1 MKRLFF
7 AMLLSVLISASLGA
21 QSTVYVSGYARA
33 DGTYVPAHYRT
44 APNSTKL
51 DNYSTK
57 GNYNPYTGD
66 EGTKDPYAFRCGTW
80 LRYIG
85 APRGVSP
92 AHSCARSSG
101 AGSPRSR

>member
-21 QSTVYVSGYARA
+21 QSSVYVSGYTRA
-33 DGTYVPAHYRT
+33 DGAYVPAHYRT
-44 APNSTKL
+44 APNTTKL

-66 EGTKDPYAFRCGTW
+66 
-80 LRYIG
+80 
-85 APRGVSP
+85 
-92 AHSCARSSG
+92 
-101 AGSPRSR
+101 